1 MDTESEGLR
10 TSATPGSLLLGIEK
24 DIETPL
30 DDALLVA
37 TRPGFNMRVPYYPHQ
52 HRLQTSVHP

>member
-37 TRPGFNMRVPYYPHQ
+37 TRPDFNMRLLSILDPIILCLKTFQ
-52 HRLQTSVHP
+52 